1 MIEACSITHHVA
13 AATLL
18 SSVSLSAQAGEVLVL
33 IGPNGAGKSTL
44 LRVFAGEIR
53 PTEGEVR
60 IAGRPACE
68 ESIRQ
73 QARMRAV
80 LPQQSDLAFPF
91 SCYEVV
97 LLGRTPHLDGRET
110 QQDHAIARLAMAA
123 TDTRAYEDRPYPTL
137 SGGERQRVQAGRVL
151 AQIWEGPVFRALLLD
166 EPTASLDLA
175 HQHAMLRLARRM
187 AEDRCA
193 VVCVLHDLNLAAQ
206 YATKIAV
213 LHKGRLRA
221 VGPPSRILSPELL
234 ADVFDVD
241 ALVVPHPELSC
252 PLVIPRGPIDR
263 RAEPHRITPSLSATS
278 GDNLEGELP

>member
-1 MIEACSITHHVA
+1 MIEARSITHQVG

-18 SSVSLSAQAGEVLVL
+18 ADVSLSAEAGEVLVL

-53 PTEGEVR
+53 PTTGEIY
-60 IAGRPACE
+60 IAGRPARE
-68 ESIRQ
+68 WPVRQ
-73 QARMRAV
+73 QAGMRAV
-80 LPQQSDLAFPF
+80 LPQQSELTFPF

-97 LLGRTPHLDGRET
+97 LLGRTPHLDGHET
-110 QQDHAIARLAMAA
+110 QKDHAIARLAMAA
-123 TDTRAYEDRPYPTL
+123 TDTHVYEERAYPTL
-137 SGGERQRVQAGRVL
+137 SGGERQRVQAARVL
-151 AQIWEGPVFRALLLD
+151 AQIWEGPGCRALLLD

-175 HQHAMLRLARRM
+175 HQHSMLRLARRM

-213 LHKGRLRA
+213 LHEGQLRA
-221 VGPPSRILSPELL
+221 IGSPSRILSPELL
-234 ADVFDVD
+234 ADVFGVD

-252 PLVIPRGPIDR
+252 PLVIPRGPID
-263 RAEPHRITPSLSATS
+263 L
-278 GDNLEGELP
+278 